1 MDKTDIFLILSL
13 LANSRTPY
21 QVLAE
26 RLHLSVNAVHK
37 RLQNLIEK
45 GIVEA
50 FTAKPSLYA
59 LGAYDVIIHGQSR
72 VNPISDTMKRLS
84 YNDSVYWVAVASGNY
99 LYVGCYIR
107 SIDDLEGVAEFVR
120 GTTEIPE
127 PKIGFITWG
136 ATTPPKPDEPFDAL
150 DWQIIYQLK
159 DDSRKPLAEIAE
171 AVNASAKTVRR
182 HLDDMIRNYYIDI
195 SLRWYPDKGDDILT
209 IFHVRTG
216 PGVKLDQQDL
226 TRRYLPNLL
235 YAMTFSNL
243 PGEYLLVT
251 WTRSMK
257 ELKELKARIEGEG
270 LFESVYLNIL
280 YTGEIY
286 ATWRD
291 KLTEERGKRST

>member
-1 MDKTDIFLILSL
+1 
-13 LANSRTPY
+13 
-21 QVLAE
+21 
-26 RLHLSVNAVHK
+26 
-37 RLQNLIEK
+37 
-45 GIVEA
+45 
-50 FTAKPSLYA
+50 
-59 LGAYDVIIHGQSR
+59 
-72 VNPISDTMKRLS
+72 
-84 YNDSVYWVAVASGNY
+84 
-99 LYVGCYIR
+99 
-107 SIDDLEGVAEFVR
+107 
-120 GTTEIPE
+120 
-127 PKIGFITWG
+127 
-136 ATTPPKPDEPFDAL
+136 
-150 DWQIIYQLK
+150 
-159 DDSRKPLAEIAE
+159 
-171 AVNASAKTVRR
+171 VNASAKTVRR

-270 LFESVYLNIL
+270 LFESVSPNIL